1 MATEECSLGIDL
13 GSSPW
18 LVALAH
24 DGAVEVLTPQPD
36 IASIAEHLLARS
48 VHVSAVVLAS
58 PQVQSHGV
66 QNHGEEGRD
75 VQSHALELAQ
85 RLGIE
90 VQRVSVVDRSGAATL
105 GQDHSGANEP
115 AAAIGAALTGLN
127 PAAAA
132 ARLNSLA
139 AGAAG
144 GLIGGLGAAAFTG
157 PAPTS
162 AGAAATAGP
171 AGVPLS
177 ATAVGPAG
185 VPLAPGVGAGST
197 GVPFSE
203 GTAPGAGGVPTG
215 GGTGTGA
222 SGVPFGP
229 GPAAGPSGVP
239 ITGPAR
245 VARHGRTIV
254 VVAAAV
260 AVVAAAAVGVIAT
273 SGDDAA
279 SGIDTLATA
288 DVTAT
293 SFTAVLPDTAP
304 GPSSL
309 PGSSTELTG
318 AACTV
323 GSWLADNDTFGTV
336 FIGLSGGSVAEVSV
350 TGEVRVDVASDGA
363 VLTTFTDFS
372 VAGTMPS
379 IGKVEVAEAG
389 TETSVIVFADDGSY
403 TVTSSQINS
412 TQVVSSNGVVFQS
425 GPSPVPVFNGGGT
438 FTCAG
443 DQLDVTIPGD
453 LGDFVETFH
462 RRA

>member
-1 MATEECSLGIDL
+1 MAAEECSLGVDL

-18 LVALAH
+18 PVALAH

-36 IASIAEHLLARS
+36 TASLAEHLLARG
-48 VHVSAVVLAS
+48 VHVSVVVLAS
-58 PQVQSHGV
+58 PQVHQ
-66 QNHGEEGRD
+66 HGEEGL
-75 VQSHALELAQ
+75 ALELAQ
-85 RLGIE
+85 HLGIE

-105 GQDHSGANEP
+105 GKDHSGVSEP

-157 PAPTS
+157 PASTS
-162 AGAAATAGP
+162 AVAAAAGP
-171 AGVPLS
+171 AGVPMS
-177 ATAVGPAG
+177 TTAVGPAG
-185 VPLAPGVGAGST
+185 VPLAPGVGAGSA
-197 GVPFSE
+197 GVPFSQ
-203 GTAPGAGGVPTG
+203 GTAQGPGGVPIG
-215 GGTGTGA
+215 GGTATGA
-222 SGVPFGP
+222 PGVPFGT
-229 GPAAGPSGVP
+229 GPAAGPGGVS
-239 ITGPAR
+239 ITGPAK
-245 VARHGRTIV
+245 VARRGRTIV

-260 AVVAAAAVGVIAT
+260 AVVAAVAVGAVAT

-279 SGIDTLATA
+279 SGIDTRAPA

-293 SFTAVLPDTAP
+293 SLAAVLPDTVPDAAAGGSP
-304 GPSSL
+304 DASGL
-309 PGSSTELTG
+309 PGSTTELAG

-323 GSWLADNDTFGTV
+323 GSWLADNETFGTV
-336 FIGLSGGSVAEVSV
+336 FIGLAGGSVAEVAV
-350 TGEVRVDVASDGA
+350 TGEVRVDVASDGT

-372 VAGTMPS
+372 VTGTMPS
-379 IGKVEVAEAG
+379 IGTVEVAESG
-389 TETSVIVFADDGSY
+389 TETSTIVFADDGSY
-403 TVTSSQINS
+403 TVTSSQIQS

-425 GPSPVPVFNGGGT
+425 GPSPAAVFTGTGT